1 MYKLVSNIKGSK
13 WSFLDGYNVFN
24 TQTVWLL
31 DKKDMW
37 KYYLLDK
44 DGNKINISVEKLL
57 VEE

>member
-37 KYYLLDK
+37 KYNLLDK
-44 DGNKINISVEKLL
+44 DGNKINISVEKFL